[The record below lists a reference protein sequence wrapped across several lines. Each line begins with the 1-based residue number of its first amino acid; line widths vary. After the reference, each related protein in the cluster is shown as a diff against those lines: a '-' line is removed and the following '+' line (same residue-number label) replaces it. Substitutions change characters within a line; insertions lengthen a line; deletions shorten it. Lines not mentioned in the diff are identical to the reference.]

1 MRQGRKATGLIKV
14 AGLPK
19 DDEGLAG
26 LPVGGSAFLLGLQKY
41 VILISKGD
49 L

>member
-1 MRQGRKATGLIKV
+1 
-14 AGLPK
+14 LPK
-19 DDEGLAG
+19 DDEGLAGLPVGGSAFGLAG